1 MNQVQSVP
9 LGLAIGEEDR
19 RIIIIIITII
29 SVAIPSPPFTEPL
42 LCTQGFAF
50 VISFQPPKFT
60 KGPYDHADFTGEKLK
75 ARRRE

>member
-1 MNQVQSVP
+1 M
-9 LGLAIGEEDR
+9 
-19 RIIIIIITII
+19 
-29 SVAIPSPPFTEPL
+29 PSPPFTEPL

-75 ARRRE
+75 AGRRK